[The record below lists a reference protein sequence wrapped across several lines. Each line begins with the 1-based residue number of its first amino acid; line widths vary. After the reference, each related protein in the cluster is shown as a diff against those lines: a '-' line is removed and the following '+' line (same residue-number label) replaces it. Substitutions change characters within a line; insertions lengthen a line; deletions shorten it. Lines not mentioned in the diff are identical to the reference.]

1 MEWKLLYFIWLRN
14 IALLPA
20 ISRNPEISIFC
31 RRQKTVVKDYF
42 INQIHQQKRIVFVI
56 FNNDYFQFIKLQN
69 PKEPPFQL
77 CHYHSEYMRINT
89 ANKLI

>member
-1 MEWKLLYFIWLRN
+1 MKIIILYIVTKYRTFIRN
-14 IALLPA
+14 ITQ
-20 ISRNPEISIFC
+20 PENINFL
-31 RRQKTVVKDYF
+31 RRQRTVVEDYF

-77 CHYHSEYMRINT
+77 CHYYSEYMPYDKYRE
-89 ANKLI
+89 